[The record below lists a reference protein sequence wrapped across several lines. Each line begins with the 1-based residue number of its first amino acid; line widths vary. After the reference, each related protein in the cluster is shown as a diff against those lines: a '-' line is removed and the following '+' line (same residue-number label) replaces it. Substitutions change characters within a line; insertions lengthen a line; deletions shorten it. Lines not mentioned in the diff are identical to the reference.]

1 MSDFELY
8 EHIAKRLAQ
17 RSPQVSE
24 QGGIRSAAVALL
36 LQQGKAGTELFF
48 IERAHQPTD
57 PWSGNI
63 SFPGGHYDPV
73 DLTLRHTA
81 ERETLEEVG
90 IELAPA
96 RYLGRLSDIIGANLP
111 VRVSCFV
118 YGLLEEVTPVLSDE
132 VNDTFWFGLEDLWQP
147 GRHISATVRFGER
160 EINAPAIDFGLP
172 DKQVL
177 WGITYR
183 LVTQFRE
190 LLESGSGLNL
200 PDEVLL

>member
-1 MSDFELY
+1 MPDFELY

-17 RSPQVSE
+17 RQPKVCE
-24 QGGIRSAAVALL
+24 QGARKPAAVALL
-36 LQQGKAGTELFF
+36 LQQGKTGTELFF
-48 IERAHQPTD
+48 IERAHHPAD

-73 DLTLRHTA
+73 DISLRHTA
-81 ERETLEEVG
+81 ERETIEEVG
-90 IELAPA
+90 IELAA
-96 RYLGRLSDIIGANLP
+96 ASYLGRLSDIIGANLP

-118 YGLLEEVTPVLSDE
+118 YGLLEQVTPVLSDE
-132 VNDTFWFGLEDLWQP
+132 VNDTFWFGLNELWKP
-147 GRHISATVRFGER
+147 ERNISATVRFGEK

-190 LLESGSGLNL
+190 LLEADTGLEL
-200 PDEVLL
+200 PDEIIL